1 MNDPLL
7 EESDIIP
14 IGDITLEQPRDIPI
28 SELTAKAEELVQ
40 LDEDVLGL
48 EKELS
53 ELKQVRKTV
62 AEEHIPIIMET
73 AGVDTLQLSDGK
85 KIAIKEFV
93 DARIQNPEKAFDW
106 LRETNNESI
115 IKNEIKIQLG
125 RTEDDKAREIVE
137 TIQREFGIDAD
148 VKITIHNATLK
159 AFCRDAL
166 EDPELAASMPR
177 EAFGIYQGKRA
188 KVTK

>member
-1 MNDPLL
+1 MIDPLL
-7 EESDIIP
+7 EESDTIP
-14 IGDITLEQPRDIPI
+14 FESIESEQPRDISI
-28 SELTAKAEELVQ
+28 SDLTAKAEELVQ
-40 LDEDVLGL
+40 LDEDVLAL

-53 ELKQVRKTV
+53 ELKQTRKTV

-85 KIAIKEFV
+85 KIAIRQFV
-93 DARIQNPEKAFDW
+93 DARIQDPQTAFDW

-125 RTEDDKAREIVE
+125 RTEDRKAQEIVE
-137 TIQREFGIDAD
+137 TLRREFEVEAD
-148 VKITIHNATLK
+148 VKITVHNSTLK

-166 EDPELAASMPR
+166 EDPELAASIPR

-188 KVTK
+188 KVT

>member
-1 MNDPLL
+1 MTDPLL
-7 EESDIIP
+7 EEPDIIP
-14 IGDITLEQPRDIPI
+14 VGEISLEQPRDVPL

-40 LDEDVLGL
+40 LDEHVLDL

-62 AEEHIPIIMET
+62 AEEHIPMIMET

-85 KIAIKEFV
+85 KIAIKQFV
-93 DARIQNPEKAFDW
+93 DARIQNPDVAFNW
-106 LRETNNESI
+106 LRDTNNDSI

-125 RTEDDKAREIVE
+125 RTEDSKAQEIVE

-148 VKITIHNATLK
+148 DKITVHNATLK

>member
-14 IGDITLEQPRDIPI
+14 IGDITIEQPRDIPI

-40 LDEDVLGL
+40 LDDDVMSL

-62 AEEHIPIIMET
+62 AEEHIPMIMET

-106 LRETNNESI
+106 LRETNNEAI

-125 RTEDDKAREIVE
+125 RTEDSKAQEIVD

-166 EDPELAASMPR
+166 DDPELAASMPR

>member
-14 IGDITLEQPRDIPI
+14 IGDIALEQPRDIPI

-93 DARIQNPEKAFDW
+93 DARIQNPDKAFDW

>member
-14 IGDITLEQPRDIPI
+14 IGDIALEQPRDIPI

-93 DARIQNPEKAFDW
+93 DARIQNPDKAFDW

-188 KVTK
+188 KITQ

>member
-14 IGDITLEQPRDIPI
+14 IGDITIEQPRDIPI

-40 LDEDVLGL
+40 LDDDVMSL

-93 DARIQNPEKAFDW
+93 DARIQNPEQAFDW
-106 LRETNNESI
+106 LGGTNNESI

-125 RTEDDKAREIVE
+125 RTEDSKAQEIVE

-166 EDPELAASMPR
+166 EDPELAASMPC